1 MFGIYSLSPCILP
14 KLQNINSQKQVSKLH
29 SVSKALGKIT
39 QNTTAY
45 EIKSKF
51 KINDAL
57 IPPKSLV
64 IAVPGMWSS
73 KSTITPFARY
83 LKQEGHDVYVF
94 AIPHVKW
101 AQRMNQGS
109 KWLSN
114 KIDDVRIVETQRKL
128 FFIQSQLSKL
138 EQNDQKITWIK
149 EYFNLD
155 NSKLANKLVEQIFD
169 LLTNSNFVNK
179 IQALRSNNDSYS
191 KSTDEKLSSMLQYYK
206 KTFAS
211 NINQDFDSDLF
222 SKKVINQIFDV
233 IAPRV
238 VLVGHSLGGAVALQS
253 LQRASEPKNNYKDEI
268 AMIVGLGSPFCGAS
282 VPSRYKLLS
291 PILYSLFYTI
301 HQLNPFSKTITTMQK
316 TDLPVDTTVV
326 SLANPRDGLVS
337 VENSKL
343 NCDGNVQIQLTPKE
357 ADMTSL
363 MHDNEYQGV
372 VVKWLQSVRMST
384 YNKLSEMGWE
394 ALKGVR
400 HHCGFLDPQYFDS
413 YYSEQGEIN
422 NQIFKGPNFIQYLK
436 SLLNR
441 NNNEALQ
448 KQVLMKMIDTMGD
461 KDVQANEYIKLIPE
475 LEKLVALPLPFNN
488 SSNKLSQVILNELK
502 RK

>member
-1 MFGIYSLSPCILP
+1 MFGIYSLSPCVLP
-14 KLQNINSQKQVSKLH
+14 KPQNINSQKQISKLH
-29 SVSKALGKIT
+29 AVSKALGKIT
-39 QNTTAY
+39 QNTSAY

-114 KIDDVRIVETQRKL
+114 KIDDVRIVETQQKL

-138 EQNDQKITWIK
+138 EKNDQKIIWIK
-149 EYFNLD
+149 KHFNLD
-155 NSKLANKLVEQIFD
+155 NSKVANKLAEQIFD
-169 LLTNSNFVNK
+169 LLINQKFIDEVH
-179 IQALRSNNDSYS
+179 ALRSNNDSYS
-191 KSTDEKLSSMLQYYK
+191 KSTDENLSSVLMSYK

-211 NINQDFDSDLF
+211 NIKQDFNSDLL
-222 SKKVINQIFDV
+222 SKKVTNQIFDV
-233 IAPRV
+233 MAPRV
-238 VLVGHSLGGAVALQS
+238 VLVGHSLGGAVGLQC

-268 AMIVGLGSPFCGAS
+268 SMIIGLGSPFCGAP

-316 TDLPVDTTVV
+316 TDLPVDTTVL
-326 SLANPRDGLVS
+326 SLANPKDGLVS

-343 NCDGNVQIQLTPKE
+343 NCDGNLQIQLTPKE

-363 MHDNEYQGV
+363 MHDNEYQSGIV
-372 VVKWLQSVRMST
+372 NWLQSVRMSN

-400 HHCGFLDPQYFDS
+400 YHCGFLDPQHFDS

-422 NQIFKGPNFIQYLK
+422 DQVFKSSNSIQHLK
-436 SLLNR
+436 KLLNP
-441 NNNEALQ
+441 NNNETLQ
-448 KQVLMKMIDTMGD
+448 KQILMKMIDAMGD
-461 KDVQANEYIKLIPE
+461 KDVQADEYIYLVPE
-475 LEKLVALPLPFNN
+475 LEDLASTNLPCNN
-488 SSNKLSQVILNELK
+488 SSNKLSQIILNELN